1 MHKILIFSFSF
12 RLQVIYMFYF
22 KNQEQKRAWKES
34 FNKAKSIIEPKGQ
47 RNNKHMFIF
56 TNFKNEMVR
65 CCVCTKYLLGIF
77 YQGYKCELCSQ
88 VAHRDCLTKTS
99 LCTVGTH
106 SPSLNVQPFKRDNKN
121 LRINSMSHL
130 HGHLTPSIPL
140 ERSMSTLSASSA
152 SKQLLQSFCVRAIYR
167 YDGRPDPPEL
177 PVLIFN
183 VGDLIQVT
191 DDDDDYWWKGYL
203 IKFKK
208 AQSLSITKEEGYFPS
223 SYVKSYSGDMR
234 KNSLSVCP
242 VSVKNNLEEYSW
254 FAPVDRNTADLILN
268 RIQNFPSQT
277 LFMVRCR
284 QEGGYAVSIKFN
296 GVVDHIKINVTYLD
310 SLGSYFWLA

>member
-1 MHKILIFSFSF
+1 
-12 RLQVIYMFYF
+12 
-22 KNQEQKRAWKES
+22 
-34 FNKAKSIIEPKGQ
+34 
-47 RNNKHMFIF
+47 
-56 TNFKNEMVR
+56 
-65 CCVCTKYLLGIF
+65 
-77 YQGYKCELCSQ
+77 
-88 VAHRDCLTKTS
+88 
-99 LCTVGTH
+99 
-106 SPSLNVQPFKRDNKN
+106 
-121 LRINSMSHL
+121 
-130 HGHLTPSIPL
+130 
-140 ERSMSTLSASSA
+140 MSTLSASSA

-242 VSVKNNLEEYSW
+242 ASVKNNLEEYSW